1 MNLNEIY
8 DMHGSGTIIS
18 NGLFDKVLIRR
29 EISNTGWSY
38 YTKYVKYPQG
48 EWKLAEYA
56 INNEWKVIKNE

>member
-8 DMHGSGTIIS
+8 DKHGSGVIIS

-29 EISNTGWSY
+29 EVSGTGYSY

-48 EWKLAEYA
+48 EWKVSECA
-56 INNEWKVIKNE
+56 INNDWKVIK